1 MKALATPFRVGL
13 VILSSIAAV
22 FIMLYYVD
30 NPNEGQDDA
39 IEIHGYMKDAT
50 GLAKDGRVQMAGI
63 KVGEIKSIE
72 LETRQLKGRDGKMRE
87 VAVAKVTLRVQTSL
101 DLWKGTQDENGD
113 WVNGATMGKAT
124 ASLVGDFF
132 INLTPGLTG
141 QGEKITGEEGANQ
154 IMIVPEPASFDELF
168 AKLDII
174 AGDISEVTNSLAK
187 TFGGEEGQQ
196 KLQAIIDEVKKA
208 VEVLSDLLDGNKES
222 IDRIVTNTEET
233 TANVSALT
241 RDARTDIRVILKD
254 VQKITGDVRNIVAQ
268 SGDDVQDGLGN
279 LKGVLARLQTTL
291 DSLNYSLQNV
301 SEITDKIND
310 GDGTIGVLVNDPKIA
325 EDTQSIINDAQGFVT
340 QIAQL
345 RTIVE
350 LRSDYLFRQAAL
362 KNFVSLRLQPS
373 DDKYYLF
380 ELIDDPRGARSLRQ
394 TTTFS
399 SDPSEANL
407 VREEQVITTD
417 DYKFSFQIAKRWNF
431 FTGRFGIIED
441 SGGLGGD
448 LHFLDDQLEI
458 ETDVFDFGEDVNPRL
473 RTAFAYNVF
482 QYLYIVAGA
491 DDILNDET
499 RDFFTGINIRFDD
512 RDLKALLAIGG
523 TPSF

>member
-30 NPNEGQDDA
+30 NPNEGKDDA

-50 GLAKDGRVQMAGI
+50 GLAPDGRVQMAGI

-72 LETRQLKGRDGKMRE
+72 LETRNVRDRNGKMTE
-87 VAVAKVTLRVQTSL
+87 IAVAKVTLRVQTSL
-101 DLWKGTQDENGD
+101 DLWQGVEKEGE

-132 INLTPGLTG
+132 INLTPGLSG
-141 QGEKITGEEGANQ
+141 QGKKITGEEGADQ

-168 AKLDII
+168 AKLDVI
-174 AGDISEVTNSLAK
+174 AGDISEVTSSLAK

-208 VEVLSDLLDGNKES
+208 VEVLSSLLDGNKEK
-222 IDRIVTNTEET
+222 IDRIVTHTEET

-241 RDARTDIRVILKD
+241 RDARSDIRRILND

-268 SGDDVQDGLGN
+268 SGDDVQDSLGN

-291 DSLNYSLQNV
+291 DTLNYSLQNV

-310 GDGTIGVLVNDPKIA
+310 GEGTIGVLVNDPKIA
-325 EDTQSIINDAQGFVT
+325 EDTQSIINDAQGFVN
-340 QIAQL
+340 QIAEL

-362 KNFVSLRLQPS
+362 KNYVSVRLQPS
-373 DDKYYLF
+373 PDKYYLF
-380 ELIDDPRGARSLRQ
+380 ELIDDPRGARNLRQ
-394 TTTFS
+394 TTTFTTDS
-399 SDPSEANL
+399 SQPNV

-441 SGGLGGD
+441 SGGLGAD
-448 LHFLDDQLEI
+448 LHFLEDQLEI

-473 RTAFAYNVF
+473 RAAFAYNAF
-482 QYLYIVAGA
+482 QYVYIVAGA

-523 TPSF
+523 TPQF